1 MLECQ
6 GIEGLQFIVRAGSM
20 TRANGTKP
28 SAANPEFLSLNQV
41 AHDDVPM
48 PMPDGA
54 SPPFAWTFQ
63 PAGATFNPPVEI
75 RYPNM
80 SGLAPGSIAYF
91 LSYDHA
97 VEKFDIVSSGHVTR
111 DGAHIVTD
119 PGSGLTLS
127 GWGCNCPPYSV
138 VGECV
143 MPAVERII
151 STEFNCNQAP
161 PVGPP
166 KDFVNKSHVPFTEVG
181 TAVNPYKLLT
191 VGTGGPT
198 APVTVELRTGSP
210 ETGSP
215 TLEPKHFLWE
225 VRRKLTTEVVRRGD
239 LEKVLGNAGKMTR
252 LEIDLP
258 ADDDYFAKSAETDDL
273 FNFIFAIDQQE
284 GESPPDGKI
293 QNHEI
298 VDRRFWIRV
307 IDGAE
312 RRASLDELR
321 IALDF
326 AEAVALL
333 SSEARIAITTL
344 SLFLNSGRLL
354 AYAPSAVS
362 SASIS
367 GSSLSFVTLN
377 QGAPFSVA
385 AGCSATVPLYH
396 FQAGSEFS
404 NVLGSALAKPEF
416 VTGGHQETQRQ
427 ILIDPMIAVKPLI
440 FSSYSSLPVGSV
452 FTVEVPADIA
462 PLSIGVDNAKGVLWH
477 SPGAIQDWFFAAF
490 GSTSVRNRRVSLT
503 LERFSSGFIIRK
515 IRTLATIDDIY
526 DFDPT
531 LLSGFGTSVALP
543 VQATWRPESSVG
555 AIYRLQA
562 DIDYVWGDSGVE
574 SIPDFLQ
581 VYRNP

>member
-1 MLECQ
+1 
-6 GIEGLQFIVRAGSM
+6 
-20 TRANGTKP
+20 
-28 SAANPEFLSLNQV
+28 
-41 AHDDVPM
+41 M
-48 PMPDGA
+48 PG
-54 SPPFAWTFQ
+54 
-63 PAGATFNPPVEI
+63 
-75 RYPNM
+75 
-80 SGLAPGSIAYF
+80 
-91 LSYDHA
+91 
-97 VEKFDIVSSGHVTR
+97 
-111 DGAHIVTD
+111 
-119 PGSGLTLS
+119 
-127 GWGCNCPPYSV
+127 
-138 VGECV
+138 
-143 MPAVERII
+143 VERVI
-151 STEFNCNQAP
+151 SADFNCNQAP
-161 PVGPP
+161 PVGPR
-166 KDFVNKSHVPFTEVG
+166 KDFVNKAHVPFTGVG
-181 TAVNPYKLLT
+181 TAVNPYNLLT

-198 APVTVELRTGSP
+198 APVTVELRTGTPSL
-210 ETGSP
+210 GSG
-215 TLEPKHFLWE
+215 LVEPKHFLWE
-225 VRRKLTTEVVRRGD
+225 VRRKLTTNAVRRGN
-239 LEKVLGNAGKMTR
+239 LENLLGNAGKMTR

-258 ADDDYFAKSAETDDL
+258 ADDAYFAKSAETDDL

-284 GESPPDGKI
+284 GEGPPDGKI
-293 QNHEI
+293 QDHEI

-385 AGCSATVPLYH
+385 AGCSATVPMYH
-396 FQAGSEFS
+396 FQAGSGFS

-462 PLSIGVDNAKGVLWH
+462 PLSIGADAKGVLWH
-477 SPGAIQDWFFAAF
+477 SPGAIQDWLFAAF

-562 DIDYVWGDSGVE
+562 DIDYVWGDGGDE
-574 SIPDFLQ
+574 QIPDYLQ
-581 VYRNP
+581 LYRKP